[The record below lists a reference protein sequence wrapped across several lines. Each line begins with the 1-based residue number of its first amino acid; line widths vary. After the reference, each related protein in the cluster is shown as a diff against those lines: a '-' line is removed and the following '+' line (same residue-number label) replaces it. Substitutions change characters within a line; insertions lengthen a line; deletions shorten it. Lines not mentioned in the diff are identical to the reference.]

1 MSWTMTKVSSPT
13 AWLNSDLRLFRTDE
27 LQYLPSAGVFR
38 VMQRKDGWHV
48 ILYGHLPCQVDLL
61 NDGAT
66 FEVLARGCMPPDVY
80 HPDKVVMRFSNCRM
94 VRRWIKHPVI
104 TSPSDIAIVKG
115 YVELACDVE
124 LMGELE
130 L

>member
-1 MSWTMTKVSSPT
+1 MTKIPSST
-13 AWLNSDLRLFRTDE
+13 VWLNSDLRLFRTDE
-27 LQYLPSAGVFR
+27 LQYLSCAGVFR

-48 ILYGHLPCQVDLL
+48 ILYGYLPCQADLL
-61 NDGAT
+61 NGGTT
-66 FEVLARGCMPPDVY
+66 FAVLNRGCEPPNVY
-80 HPDKVVMRFSNCRM
+80 HPDRVVMRFSNCRM
-94 VRRWIKHPVI
+94 VRQWIAHPVI
-104 TSPSDIAIVKG
+104 ISPSDIAVVKG